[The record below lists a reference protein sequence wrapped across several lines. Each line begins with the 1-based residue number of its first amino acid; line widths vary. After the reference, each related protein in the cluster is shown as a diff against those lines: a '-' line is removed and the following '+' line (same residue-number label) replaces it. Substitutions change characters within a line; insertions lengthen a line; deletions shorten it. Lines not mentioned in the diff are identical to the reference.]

1 MIFKL
6 LYNLALLGKTNFKN
20 FESRAY
26 CLCISQLR
34 YTRHFPPKEP
44 QNIKKTQNTND
55 QKCLLLQ
62 LLAYYV
68 TQENASMIFKATSKL
83 QSNVAYLTFSRVIQC
98 IICRVRETV
107 CALYI
112 FLCDKKKP
120 AKTLE
125 VVSGFLYNSLKM
137 TFYIIIF
144 DRVY

>member
-1 MIFKL
+1 MMFKL
-6 LYNLALLGKTNFKN
+6 LYNLALLGKTNFKKYLKK
-20 FESRAY
+20 FLSRAY

-44 QNIKKTQNTND
+44 QNLKKTQNAND
-55 QKCLLLQ
+55 QKCLLMQ

-107 CALYI
+107 CALHI
-112 FLCDKKKP
+112 FLCDKKTPRKHWR
-120 AKTLE
+120 
-125 VVSGFLYNSLKM
+125 LYQV
-137 TFYIIIF
+137 FFIIH
-144 DRVY
+144 